1 MRSKASVTS
10 FLSATQAPQSIKWY
24 CRGQGTRANDCPDL
38 EVNDK
43 EGLSSV
49 ESVRKPL
56 QGALASH
63 HHLYSTPTAAHT
75 ITCKEHKTSPGLHR
89 RQAGHIQKLSYCGGL
104 SEMSPKVS
112 GIRILDPLLVEMFGR
127 N

>member
-1 MRSKASVTS
+1 M
-10 FLSATQAPQSIKWY
+10 
-24 CRGQGTRANDCPDL
+24 
-38 EVNDK
+38 
-43 EGLSSV
+43 

-63 HHLYSTPTAAHT
+63 HHLYSTPTTAHT

-104 SEMSPKVS
+104 SEMCPMHSPPYACNPSIGEAKAGKFLELTGS
-112 GIRILDPLLVEMFGR
+112 HSTQICELQIQ
-127 N
+127 